1 MSVADFSNALTDR
14 YRVERELGTGGM
26 ATVYLAYDVKHDRRV
41 ALKVLKPE
49 LAAVIGG
56 ERFLAEI
63 KTTANLQHPHILPL
77 FDSGQVDGTV
87 FYAMPFIDGESLRD
101 RLKREKQLPVDTALR
116 IATEV
121 ADALEY
127 AHRHGVIH
135 RDIKPENILLHG
147 GHAQVADFG
156 IALAASNTAGSRITE
171 TGMSLGTPTYMS
183 PEQAIGDRTIDGRSD
198 VYSLG
203 ATTYEMLAGDPP
215 YVAGTAQAIIAKVLT
230 EKAPS
235 VRIARPSV
243 SANVD
248 AAIARALEKL
258 PADRFAT
265 ALEFSE
271 ALNERTTTSE
281 STAAGVSPRTT
292 AATHRRPWLYVAAAL
307 AVIAVSAAWI
317 AGRESRSGV
326 SVDSEA
332 PVIRAILD
340 LPAGERVYDAL
351 SGATVAV
358 SPKGDMM
365 AYTSQGPGGFRTFIR
380 RTSEL
385 AARSFTDPNNAT
397 VAGRNLAFSPDGRWL
412 AFTEGN
418 QLRKASV
425 DGGQVANVKALTV
438 AVPYGLAWL
447 GNDTILVGSFQGME
461 AVSVSGGTSTM
472 IGLKDS
478 TSVRVGQRWPVVVP
492 GGRYVAF
499 TLANTPAD
507 PQRLAVLDTRTRAVV
522 VHDVPA
528 AVPLGFLD
536 GQLVY
541 VAQSGTIMAVPFD
554 VDARKPTGE
563 SIPLEDGVVFD
574 PTGGTKAALSAS
586 GTLLYLK
593 GRAEYQPVLV
603 SATSGVPTPLLG
615 ELHLYANP
623 RFSPDGK
630 RVAISVANARSSDI
644 WIYDIP
650 RNTFTQ
656 LTTEGANVRPE
667 WTPDGKRVLFRSE
680 RSGKVT
686 ISWRVADASQPAEV
700 LYEPPY
706 EPFEA
711 IISPDSK
718 WLVYRTA
725 PGSAFSR
732 DILAVPMQGERKTLP
747 LVVSPATEQQP
758 RLSPDGKWL
767 SYQSNETGTFQ
778 IYVRPFPE
786 NGARVRVSTEAA
798 TEALWNRAG
807 TALYYRDGLGQIVEV
822 KVTTSGGFSIGAHR
836 VVVTGDYLTDASHA
850 SYDLAP
856 DGRFLLLKRAGAEA
870 QTIVVHNWG
879 RELREK
885 TARRK

>member
-1 MSVADFSNALTDR
+1 MSVADFSSALADR

-26 ATVYLAYDVKHDRRV
+26 ATVYLAYDVRHDRRV

-230 EKAPS
+230 ERAPS
-235 VRIARPSV
+235 VRVARPSV

-265 ALEFSE
+265 ALQFSE
-271 ALNERTTTSE
+271 ALNQRASTTA
-281 STAAGVSPRTT
+281 STAAGAPAR
-292 AATHRRPWLYVAAAL
+292 AAIATRQRPLAYVAAA
-307 AVIAVSAAWI
+307 IAVMAVGAAWVGGRASRN
-317 AGRESRSGV
+317 AGSPA
-326 SVDSEA
+326 SEP

-351 SGATVAV
+351 SGATVAL

-365 AYTSQGPGGFRTFIR
+365 AYTSQGAGGFRTFIR

-385 AARSFTDPNNAT
+385 APRSLTDGNNVT
-397 VAGRNLAFSPDGRWL
+397 VAGRNLAFSPDGHWL

-418 QLRKASV
+418 ELKKVSV
-425 DGGQVANVKALTV
+425 EGGQVANVKALGI
-438 AVPYGLAWL
+438 AVPYGLAWI
-447 GNDTILVGSFQGME
+447 GNDTIVAGSYQGME
-461 AVSVSGGTSTM
+461 AVSLSTGSSTM

-478 TSVRVGQRWPVVVP
+478 TSVRIGERWPVAVP
-492 GGRYVAF
+492 GGRYIAF
-499 TLANTPAD
+499 TLANTPAEA
-507 PQRLAVLDTRTRAVV
+507 QRLAILDTRTRTVV
-522 VHDVPA
+522 AHDVPA

-541 VAQSGTIMAVPFD
+541 VSTSGTIMAVPFD
-554 VDARKPTGE
+554 VETRKPAGE

-603 SATSGVPTPLLG
+603 SPTSGVPTPLLS

-623 RFSPDGK
+623 RFSPDGN
-630 RVAISVANARSSDI
+630 RVAITVSNPRSSDI

-667 WTPDGKRVLFRSE
+667 WTPDGKRVVFRSE
-680 RSGKVT
+680 QSGKVG
-686 ISWRVADASQPAEV
+686 IWWRPADASTPAEA
-700 LYEPPY
+700 LYDPPY

-711 IISPDSK
+711 IVSPDSK
-718 WLVYRTA
+718 WLIYRTA
-725 PGSAFSR
+725 PGSVYSR
-732 DILAVPMQGERKTLP
+732 DILAVPMQGERKMLP

-767 SYQSNETGTFQ
+767 SYQSNETGRFE

-798 TEALWNRAG
+798 TEPLWNRAG

-822 KVTTSGGFSIGAHR
+822 KVTTGAGLSIGAHR
-836 VVVTGDYLTDASHA
+836 VVVSGDYLTDASHA
-850 SYDLAP
+850 SYDVGP
-856 DGRFLLLKRAGAEA
+856 DGRFLLLKRAGADA

>member
-1 MSVADFSNALTDR
+1 MSAADLSNALADR

-26 ATVYLAYDVKHDRRV
+26 ATVYLAHDVRHDRPV

-49 LAAVIGG
+49 LAAVIGA

-121 ADALEY
+121 ADALQY
-127 AHRHGVIH
+127 AHGHGVIH

-230 EKAPS
+230 ERAPS
-235 VRIARPSV
+235 VRVARPSV

-248 AAIARALEKL
+248 SAIARALEKL

-271 ALNERTTTSE
+271 ALNLRASTTA
-281 STAAGVSPRTT
+281 STAAGTT
-292 AATHRRPWLYVAAAL
+292 ARAAAATRRRPWPYVAAAL
-307 AVIAVSAAWI
+307 AIIAVSTAWI
-317 AGRESRSGV
+317 AGRESKTASGA
-326 SVDSEA
+326 SDA
-332 PVIRAILD
+332 PVVRAILD
-340 LPAGERVYDAL
+340 VQTGDRVYDVL
-351 SGATVAV
+351 SGSTVAL
-358 SPKGDMM
+358 SPKGDIM
-365 AYTSQGPGGFRTFIR
+365 AYTTIGTSGFRTFIR

-385 AARSFTDPNNAT
+385 AQRSLTDGNNVT

-412 AFTEGN
+412 ALTEGN
-418 QLRKASV
+418 ELKKASV
-425 DGGQVANVKALTV
+425 DGGQVINVKALTT

-447 GNDTILVGSFQGME
+447 GNDTIVVGSFSGME
-461 AVSVSGGTSTM
+461 EVSLSGGTSTM

-478 TSVRVGQRWPVVVP
+478 ASVRVGQRWPVAIP

-499 TLANTPAD
+499 ALANAAAD
-507 PQRLAVLDTRTRAVV
+507 PPRLAILDTRTRTFVT
-522 VHDVPA
+522 HDVPA
-528 AVPLGFLD
+528 SVPLGFLD
-536 GQLVY
+536 GQFVY
-541 VAQSGTIMAVPFD
+541 VATSGAIMAVPFD
-554 VDARKPTGE
+554 VQSRKPVGE

-574 PTGGTKAALSAS
+574 PTGGAKAALSAS

-593 GRAEYQPVLV
+593 GRAEYQPVFV
-603 SATSGVPTPLLG
+603 SPASGVPTPLLS

-623 RFSPDGK
+623 RFSPDGN
-630 RVAISVANARSSDI
+630 RVAITVANPRSSDI
-644 WIYDIP
+644 FIYDIP

-656 LTTEGANVRPE
+656 LTTDGVNLRPE

-680 RSGKVT
+680 RSGKVG
-686 ISWRVADASQPAEV
+686 IWWQPADASGPAEV

-718 WLVYRTA
+718 WLIYRTA
-725 PGSAFSR
+725 PGSVYSR
-732 DILAVPMQGERKTLP
+732 DILAVPLQGERKLLP

-767 SYQSNETGTFQ
+767 SYQSNETSRFE

-786 NGARVRVSTEAA
+786 NGARVRVSSEGGTEPI
-798 TEALWNRAG
+798 WNRAG

-822 KVTTSGGFSIGAHR
+822 KVTTTAGFSIGAHR
-836 VVVTGDYLTDASHA
+836 IVVSGDYLTDASHA
-850 SYDLAP
+850 SYDVAP